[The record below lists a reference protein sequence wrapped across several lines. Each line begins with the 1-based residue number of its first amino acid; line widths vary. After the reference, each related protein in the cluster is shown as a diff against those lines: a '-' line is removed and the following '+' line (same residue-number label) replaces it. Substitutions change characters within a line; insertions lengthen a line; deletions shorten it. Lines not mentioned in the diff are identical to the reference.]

1 MTTAVRRGRAGIMAR
16 RSLFVGV
23 AVAILVVACAVAVR
37 WTAAAALDL
46 FAPASS
52 GKALLLARDGAE
64 RFIDMAVKTFAVR
77 PSIAA
82 AAPIPTGMTKLIG
95 VATTPLAAAPG
106 GSAFA
111 TLYVSAAVVISGTE
125 TGAAHITTRLWMRG
139 DAATPGPL
147 YATPKG
153 VEVGKLDAAPAAHAI
168 PGAANNGW
176 TPVEIDGYLAAN
188 AVVDSLE
195 PVWRAAEFN
204 YQFICAD
211 CHTPHAATEYSSMQ
225 WGIFMARMAKFA
237 KLPPDD
243 EMFILKWLQTTSAA
257 SDARK

>member
-1 MTTAVRRGRAGIMAR
+1 MTR

-23 AVAILVVACAVAVR
+23 AVAILVGAGAAAVG
-37 WTAAAALDL
+37 WTAAAALDR

-52 GKALLLARDGAE
+52 GKALLLALDDAE
-64 RFIDMAVKTFAVR
+64 RFVDVAFKTFAVR

-82 AAPIPTGMTKLIG
+82 AAPIPTGTTKFVG

-125 TGAAHITTRLWMRG
+125 TDAAHITTRLWMRG
-139 DAATPGPL
+139 DTATPGPL
-147 YATPKG
+147 YTTPKG
-153 VEVGKLDAAPAAHAI
+153 VEVGQLDAAPAAHAI
-168 PGAANNGW
+168 PGTASNGW
-176 TPVEIDGYLAAN
+176 TPVEIDGYVAAN

-195 PVWRAAEFN
+195 PVWRAAKFN
-204 YQFICAD
+204 YQFVCAD

-237 KLPPDD
+237 KLLPDD
-243 EMFILKWLQTTSAA
+243 EMVILKWLQTASAA
-257 SDARK
+257 SRRP

>member
-1 MTTAVRRGRAGIMAR
+1 MAR

-64 RFIDMAVKTFAVR
+64 RFIDIAVKTFAVR

-153 VEVGKLDAAPAAHAI
+153 VEVGQLDAAPAGHSRRGQQWLD
-168 PGAANNGW
+168 PGRDRRLSRRQRGRRQSRAS
-176 TPVEIDGYLAAN
+176 LAGSG
-188 AVVDSLE
+188 VQL
-195 PVWRAAEFN
+195 PIHLCRL
-204 YQFICAD
+204 
-211 CHTPHAATEYSSMQ
+211 PHAACGDGVLVDAVVHLHGTAEALRAICDLDLSERQ
-225 WGIFMARMAKFA
+225 ATV
-237 KLPPDD
+237 PPRGFGRD
-243 EMFILKWLQTTSAA
+243 
-257 SDARK
+257 

>member
-1 MTTAVRRGRAGIMAR
+1 MTSRGV
-16 RSLFVGV
+16 LVGV
-23 AVAILVVACAVAVR
+23 AVIILVGAGAAAFR
-37 WTAAAALDL
+37 WTAAAAPDL

-52 GKALLLARDGAE
+52 GKAFLLALDGAE
-64 RFIDMAVKTFAVR
+64 RLIDVAVKTFAVR
-77 PSIAA
+77 PSVAA
-82 AAPIPTGMTKLIG
+82 AAPIPTGMTKFIG

-111 TLYVSAAVVISGTE
+111 TLYVSAAVVIAGTE
-125 TGAAHITTRLWMRG
+125 TDAAHITTRLWMRG

-153 VEVGKLDAAPAAHAI
+153 VEVGQLDAAPAAHAI
-168 PGAANNGW
+168 PGTANNGW

-211 CHTPHAATEYSSMQ
+211 CHTPHAATEVLVDAVGHLHGQ
-225 WGIFMARMAKFA
+225 DGEVRQAFA
-237 KLPPDD
+237 KRRDVHAQMAPDHLGR
-243 EMFILKWLQTTSAA
+243 ERRPQVTERVWS
-257 SDARK
+257 

>member
-1 MTTAVRRGRAGIMAR
+1 MTR
-16 RSLFVGV
+16 RSLFVGF
-23 AVAILVVACAVAVR
+23 AVTIFVGAGAAAFR
-37 WTAAAALDL
+37 WTAAAAPDL

-52 GKALLLARDGAE
+52 GKALLLTLDGAQ
-64 RFIDMAVKTFAVR
+64 RFIDVAVNTFAVR

-82 AAPIPTGMTKLIG
+82 AAPIPTGMTKFIG
-95 VATTPLAAAPG
+95 VATTPLATAPG

-111 TLYVSAAVVISGTE
+111 TLYVSAAIVISGME
-125 TGAAHITTRLWMRG
+125 TGAAHITTKLWMRG

-153 VEVGKLDAAPAAHAI
+153 VEVGQLDAAPTAHAI
-168 PGAANNGW
+168 PGTANNGW
-176 TPVEIDGYLAAN
+176 TPVQIDGYLAAN

-237 KLPPDD
+237 KLQPDD
-243 EMFILKWLQTTSAA
+243 EMFMLKWLQTTSAA
-257 SDARK
+257 RDARK